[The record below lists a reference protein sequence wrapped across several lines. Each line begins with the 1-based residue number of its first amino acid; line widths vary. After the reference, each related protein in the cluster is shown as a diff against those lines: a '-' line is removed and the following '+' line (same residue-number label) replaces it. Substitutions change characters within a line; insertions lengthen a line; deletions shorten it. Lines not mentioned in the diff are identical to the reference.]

1 MKKTTC
7 FKAAPHVAK
16 TLPNG
21 RPVHRTAL
29 KSLDQTG
36 AVVDRD
42 SLAIRGVTAMNIGE
56 ALGHYVW
63 ADSKTLDMT
72 VEILRGKKLNSR
84 FGHPAMSE
92 NSVGKKVGYG
102 VNWRREGS
110 SVRHDLQLM
119 DAARKS
125 PVYGQDP
132 VEYILSMA
140 ETEPDQI
147 GESFVVRHE
156 LAWLMADG
164 TDAEYLYY
172 DDDTPDGYPEHDEN
186 DPSRRPYNAVYPYPS
201 IRPQAFYFVD
211 IVNEGALTHGGLF
224 QAGVA
229 ELFAGTSSQ
238 FTSDMFEL
246 IDQLVAAYKIPISDI
261 PRKAQL
267 FMATYLQMRGLSL
280 GDVERS
286 LLKETIMAKKQDI
299 FSSAA
304 FTEPAEDEVITAQAQ
319 DGASADNGDYGN
331 EESDMNEFDALASA
345 MADAL
350 GIEAIVSSLE
360 SLSAQV
366 AELRAANAELSE
378 IVATVAEEGTISASV
393 PSIPVKIRK
402 PPYAARL
409 AAIGAGDA
417 ARPEGPP
424 EGIVKPRPA
433 ATMTNQARLSTRGN
447 RFNRLTGGGN

>member
-1 MKKTTC
+1 MKKTTY
-7 FKAAPHVAK
+7 FKASPHIAK
-16 TLPNG
+16 TLPDG
-21 RPVHRTAL
+21 RHVHRTAL
-29 KSLDQTG
+29 KTVAQTG
-36 AVVDRD
+36 LAVDRD
-42 SLAIRGVTAMNIGE
+42 SATIRGVTAMNAGE

-63 ADSKTLDMT
+63 ADSRTLDMT
-72 VEILRGKKLNSR
+72 VEILRGRKLNSR

-102 VNWRREGS
+102 INWRREGN
-110 SVRHDLQLM
+110 SVRHDLKLM
-119 DAARKS
+119 EAARKS

-147 GESFVVRHE
+147 GESFVIRHE
-156 LAWLMADG
+156 LAWLMTDG

-172 DDDTPDGYPEHDEN
+172 DDDTPDEYPEHDED

-211 IVNEGALTHGGLF
+211 VVNDGALTHGGLF

-229 ELFAGTSSQ
+229 ELFTGTSSQ

-246 IDQLVAAYKIPISDI
+246 IDQLVETYKIPISDI

-280 GDVERS
+280 GDVKGS
-286 LLKETIMAKKQDI
+286 LLKETIMAKKQDV
-299 FSSAA
+299 FGAGA
-304 FTEPAEDEVITAQAQ
+304 FTEPVDDEVIEAQASGSDIVTDD
-319 DGASADNGDYGN
+319 DG
-331 EESDMNEFDALASA
+331 DMSEFDALTLA

-360 SLSAQV
+360 ALSAQV

-378 IVATVAEEGTISASV
+378 IVAAVAEEGTISASV

-402 PPYAARL
+402 PSYASRL
-409 AAIGAGDA
+409 EALGAGSGT
-417 ARPEGPP
+417 RPDGPSD
-424 EGIVKPRPA
+424 GVTKPRSSA
-433 ATMTNQARLSTRGN
+433 APVTNQSRNTTRGN